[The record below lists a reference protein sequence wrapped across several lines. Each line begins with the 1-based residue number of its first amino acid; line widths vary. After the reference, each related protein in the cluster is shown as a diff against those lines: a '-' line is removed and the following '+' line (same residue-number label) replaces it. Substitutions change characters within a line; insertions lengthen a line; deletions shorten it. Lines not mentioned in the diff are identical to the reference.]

1 MKVIIGIG
9 IICALFYFGLSFSVK
24 KSTACAG
31 ISDTRAC
38 LTLNIR

>member
-1 MKVIIGIG
+1 MRILLIVGAV
-9 IICALFYFGLSFSVK
+9 CALFYFGLNFSIK

-38 LTLNIR
+38 LTLNVR